1 MRKKNILIIATLLLL
16 AVASEPGLTQSESE
30 YALIQQPVFK
40 NPMIWKMTRDVTQTY
55 WNIRLFSSP
64 RASAQSYIMTPWH
77 ELYSAVSFTMDH
89 SWNRMVYFE
98 CLDSWIRAYGSFGHE
113 TCQFWWPRGIDV
125 LAPFDDE
132 YAGFYYYVYI
142 ADTNNDRIVRLRYDW
157 QNQLMICDNPITGNG
172 LSYPYDLDLNDNGTF
187 FPPGDDYLWVLDDQA
202 RIKRFSTE
210 GVLYSTFS
218 SYYGCDG
225 LPGQFCRL
233 TAIASGRSPFLTE
246 PYDQYANNDHLYV
259 ADPGNNRI
267 VWLIKMTGGEMIQ
280 WIAETPATSSV
291 VDLEVDSFGQLW
303 ALDQDNGV
311 ITKYTYDLFPLCTF
325 GSSGTGENQFFKP
338 ISISTHGGYLGCGD
352 MYVVESWSDS
362 SGGQFFAIGTD
373 VLNFEVTSSEN
384 QNEHYINYILIDFSD
399 VVVEV
404 RDQSNVLVKTLFD
417 GGQVSGTCSFVW
429 EGTDNSDQ
437 PVTSG
442 SYRVVLVDSCIYWNV
457 VDSTPVNVVT
467 KEVWFS
473 HVQPCCEIR
482 GDVDHSGGMDVADM
496 TYLVARLFFGGPP
509 PPCED
514 EGDVDGSGGINVAD
528 LTYLVAYLFLGGP
541 PPDGC

>member
-1 MRKKNILIIATLLLL
+1 
-16 AVASEPGLTQSESE
+16 
-30 YALIQQPVFK
+30 
-40 NPMIWKMTRDVTQTY
+40 
-55 WNIRLFSSP
+55 
-64 RASAQSYIMTPWH
+64 
-77 ELYSAVSFTMDH
+77 
-89 SWNRMVYFE
+89 
-98 CLDSWIRAYGSFGHE
+98 
-113 TCQFWWPRGIDV
+113 
-125 LAPFDDE
+125 
-132 YAGFYYYVYI
+132 
-142 ADTNNDRIVRLRYDW
+142 
-157 QNQLMICDNPITGNG
+157 
-172 LSYPYDLDLNDNGTF
+172 
-187 FPPGDDYLWVLDDQA
+187 
-202 RIKRFSTE
+202 
-210 GVLYSTFS
+210 
-218 SYYGCDG
+218 
-225 LPGQFCRL
+225 
-233 TAIASGRSPFLTE
+233 
-246 PYDQYANNDHLYV
+246 
-259 ADPGNNRI
+259 
-267 VWLIKMTGGEMIQ
+267 
-280 WIAETPATSSV
+280 
-291 VDLEVDSFGQLW
+291 
-303 ALDQDNGV
+303 
-311 ITKYTYDLFPLCTF
+311 
-325 GSSGTGENQFFKP
+325 
-338 ISISTHGGYLGCGD
+338 

-528 LTYLVAYLFLGGP
+528 LTYLVANLFLGGP